1 MPPFIQGFSPALP
14 EQENWLHSKSSPRA
28 SWSYSLEKLGLE
40 SRKWPPAPPIDR
52 LSLSWYIEYVC
63 IIEYLCNTA
72 GDASY
77 V

>member
-1 MPPFIQGFSPALP
+1 ML
-14 EQENWLHSKSSPRA
+14 
-28 SWSYSLEKLGLE
+28 SLEKPGLE